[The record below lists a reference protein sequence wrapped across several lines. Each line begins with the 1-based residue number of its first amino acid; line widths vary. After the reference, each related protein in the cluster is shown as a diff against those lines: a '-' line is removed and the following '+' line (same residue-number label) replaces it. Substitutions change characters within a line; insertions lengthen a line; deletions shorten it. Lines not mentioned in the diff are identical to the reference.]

1 MSGTFGRFT
10 GLVVA
15 FVALATAI
23 LHVVREI
30 EALAS
35 T

>member
-1 MSGTFGRFT
+1 MASTFGRFT

-15 FVALATAI
+15 LAALGAAI
-23 LHVVREI
+23 VHVVKEI
-30 EALAS
+30 KLLAD